1 MNELTPSSTNET
13 VAAQT
18 IELNSLNDEAIKR
31 LISDGYKLL
40 DRRKR
45 EREKAIKEQIKELAA
60 SEGIKVSFREPVE
73 RKKRANKNDPAHAGK
88 EGHAKA

>member
-1 MNELTPSSTNET
+1 MNELTPNIQSPAPTT
-13 VAAQT
+13 KA
-18 IELNSLNDEAIKR
+18 IELNSLNDEAIKK
-31 LISDGYKLL
+31 LIADGYKLL

-73 RKKRANKNDPAHAGK
+73 RKKRSTQSTESN
-88 EGHAKA
+88 

>member
-1 MNELTPSSTNET
+1 MLNQNTPET
-13 VAAQT
+13 SPLMPS
-18 IELNSLNDEAIKR
+18 INLNNLEDEAIKK
-31 LISDGYKLL
+31 LIADGYKLL

-73 RKKRANKNDPAHAGK
+73 RKRRSTQSTESN
-88 EGHAKA
+88 

>member
-1 MNELTPSSTNET
+1 MNDNFVSSTEIPRPLPAIDLEKMDN
-13 VAAQT
+13 
-18 IELNSLNDEAIKR
+18 EAIKK
-31 LISDGYKLL
+31 LISEGYKLL

-73 RKKRANKNDPAHAGK
+73 RKKRATRSEKSN
-88 EGHAKA
+88 

>member
-1 MNELTPSSTNET
+1 MNDNVVSHTDIHRPLPMIDLENMD
-13 VAAQT
+13 
-18 IELNSLNDEAIKR
+18 DEAIKK
-31 LISDGYKLL
+31 LIADSYKLL

-73 RKKRANKNDPAHAGK
+73 RKKKGS
-88 EGHAKA
+88 

>member
-1 MNELTPSSTNET
+1 MNDNVVSHTDTHRPLPMIDLENMD
-13 VAAQT
+13 
-18 IELNSLNDEAIKR
+18 DEAIKK
-31 LISDGYKLL
+31 LIADSYKLL

-73 RKKRANKNDPAHAGK
+73 RKKKGS
-88 EGHAKA
+88 

>member
-1 MNELTPSSTNET
+1 MLNQNTPETSSLMPSIN
-13 VAAQT
+13 
-18 IELNSLNDEAIKR
+18 LNNLEDEAIKK
-31 LISDGYKLL
+31 LIADGYKLL

-73 RKKRANKNDPAHAGK
+73 RKRRSTQSTESN
-88 EGHAKA
+88 

>member
-1 MNELTPSSTNET
+1 MNDNFVSSTEIPRPLP
-13 VAAQT
+13 A
-18 IELNSLNDEAIKR
+18 IDLEKMDDEAIKQ
-31 LISDGYKLL
+31 LISEGYKLL

-73 RKKRANKNDPAHAGK
+73 RKKRITRSEESN
-88 EGHAKA
+88 

>member
-1 MNELTPSSTNET
+1 MLNQNTPETSSLMPSIN
-13 VAAQT
+13 
-18 IELNSLNDEAIKR
+18 LNNLEDEAIKK
-31 LISDGYKLL
+31 LIADGYKLL

-73 RKKRANKNDPAHAGK
+73 RKKRSTQPANSN
-88 EGHAKA
+88 